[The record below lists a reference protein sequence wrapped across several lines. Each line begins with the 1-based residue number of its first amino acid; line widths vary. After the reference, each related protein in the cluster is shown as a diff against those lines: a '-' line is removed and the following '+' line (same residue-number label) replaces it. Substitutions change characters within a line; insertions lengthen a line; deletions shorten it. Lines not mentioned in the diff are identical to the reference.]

1 MPSSGALVAAAAAV
15 GGLAYAVSGSGTA
28 ANSLRGK
35 VVLITGA
42 GGGVGREAALA
53 FARRGAHLVLWDL
66 SEAGLAATKGAVAA
80 QAAAM
85 AAVEEAAGG
94 GAAGEAAGGKPAAV
108 PGVETGVV
116 DISSREEV
124 YGAAAAV
131 QQLRWGGAA
140 PLPVFAVVNNAGI
153 VSGGA
158 PILEADDAR
167 VVKTFQV
174 GGVTTLA
181 HLLVPSRSSTD
192 SLAHSL
198 THSLTHSLLISSFP
212 LTPLRAASNQVN
224 TLAHFWTTKAFL
236 PAMRAAGAGH
246 VVVVASVAGLIG
258 SANLIDYSASK
269 FAAVGFAESLRNE
282 LYADA
287 ATSGKVGC
295 SLVCPAHIKTALF
308 KGFRQP
314 LIRSLEPAEVA
325 EGIVRAVEQRIPML
339 VLPRVIGATLV
350 TKALFPSALTDWINT
365 WAGTN
370 QAMSKHDSSHA
381 DKGLKSML

>member
-1 MPSSGALVAAAAAV
+1 MAAATAV

-28 ANSLRGK
+28 ANILRGK

-66 SEAGLAATKGAVAA
+66 SEAGLVATKGAVAA

-85 AAVEEAAGG
+85 AAVAAAEG
-94 GAAGEAAGGKPAAV
+94 GAASEAAGGKPAAV

-174 GGVTTLA
+174 
-181 HLLVPSRSSTD
+181 R
-192 SLAHSL
+192 
-198 THSLTHSLLISSFP
+198 
-212 LTPLRAASNQVN
+212 
-224 TLAHFWTTKAFL
+224 
-236 PAMRAAGAGH
+236 
-246 VVVVASVAGLIG
+246 
-258 SANLIDYSASK
+258 
-269 FAAVGFAESLRNE
+269 
-282 LYADA
+282 
-287 ATSGKVGC
+287 
-295 SLVCPAHIKTALF
+295 
-308 KGFRQP
+308 
-314 LIRSLEPAEVA
+314 
-325 EGIVRAVEQRIPML
+325 
-339 VLPRVIGATLV
+339 PRWRTY
-350 TKALFPSALTDWINT
+350 
-365 WAGTN
+365 
-370 QAMSKHDSSHA
+370 
-381 DKGLKSML
+381 